1 MCTDAP
7 LAISVCDAE
16 DDKLWF
22 ESFQQN
28 TMIDVLSKQAPNTT
42 HYVVSDASRNELNI
56 AGTAAKALG
65 TDKGFVPITDTA
77 GLLIAYAT
85 APRKTA
91 SDVGDD
97 GGPYA
102 KVLAEGL
109 MKPGVEAVT
118 RF

>member
-1 MCTDAP
+1 MP
-7 LAISVCDAE
+7 R
-16 DDKLWF
+16 
-22 ESFQQN
+22 
-28 TMIDVLSKQAPNTT
+28 TMWSSMRAATSWTL
-42 HYVVSDASRNELNI
+42 

-102 KVLAEGL
+102 KALAEEL
-109 MKPGVEAVT
+109 MKPGIEAVT
-118 RF
+118 MFRNVQLRVKETIGQDPWLSSHRRQPSILRALNR